1 MSIGRGVTDTNEK
14 ADQRGLPAV
23 NPVFTWIRLAQRIP
37 VRVQIDKVPRGI
49 SLSAG
54 MSCSIAIGKANN
66 DGRLLAWTRQFL

>member
-1 MSIGRGVTDTNEK
+1 
-14 ADQRGLPAV
+14 
-23 NPVFTWIRLAQRIP
+23 